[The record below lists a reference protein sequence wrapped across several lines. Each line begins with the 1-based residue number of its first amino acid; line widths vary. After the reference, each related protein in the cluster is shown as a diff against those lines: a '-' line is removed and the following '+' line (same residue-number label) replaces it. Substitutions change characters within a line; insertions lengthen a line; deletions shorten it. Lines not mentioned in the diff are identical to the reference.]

1 MLNKL
6 RIGPKLLLAPGIV
19 LVLLLILAAGAY
31 LGMARQNQ
39 SLDNIMQERAV
50 RLKAVSDLVA
60 GTSRAHTEA
69 YQLLTWLNAGF
80 TFIRTDELVRATHA
94 RHASLERQF
103 ARLERITQTDPAE
116 RRFVVEAQAAYG
128 QYVKAVAD
136 ALDIAIDDHA
146 IAANAMSKAGRAF
159 DVVAQRLEQLS
170 LLEQALGERDYRA
183 AEADFLTLSLWMP
196 ALVAAAVG
204 LALLVTIAV
213 RKALLTEVRAIG
225 AAAVDLAEGN
235 LAVKNRKYGGDEIA
249 ATARALDTSVRNL
262 NTTLKT
268 ILALAQALDAAAHQ
282 VARSSAEVRAR
293 AERQA
298 ASLQQASG
306 MVRALGAD
314 DSTNGYGD
322 ACAAIVEVDRVTQQS
337 LARVRQAALDAGN
350 LQHQAGLLSAAVAR
364 FKLEAD
370 DDAAGGAAA
379 DGVAVPVAGVPRVVR
394 LRLASVRN

>member
-1 MLNKL
+1 MLSKL

-31 LGMARQNQ
+31 LGMVRQNQ
-39 SLDNIMQERAV
+39 SLDTIMQERAV
-50 RLKAVSDLVA
+50 RLKAVGDLVA

-69 YQLLTWLNAGF
+69 YQLLAWLNAGF
-80 TFIRTDELVRATHA
+80 NRTDGLVRATHA
-94 RHASLERQF
+94 RHAALERQF

-183 AEADFLTLSLWMP
+183 AEADFMTLSLWMP
-196 ALVAAAVG
+196 ALVVAAVG

-225 AAAVDLAEGN
+225 VAAVDLAEGN
-235 LAVKNRKYGGDEIA
+235 LAVKNREYGGDEIA

-268 ILALAQALDAAAHQ
+268 ILASAQALDAAARQ

-370 DDAAGGAAA
+370 SESGCFAA
-379 DGVAVPVAGVPRVVR
+379 DGVAAPLAGGPRVVR

>member
-1 MLNKL
+1 MLSKL

-39 SLDNIMQERAV
+39 SLDKIMQERAV
-50 RLKAVSDLVA
+50 RLKAASDLVA
-60 GTSRAHTEA
+60 GTNRAHTEA

-80 TFIRTDELVRATHA
+80 TFKRTDQLVRAIHA

-103 ARLERITQTDPAE
+103 ARLERITHTDPAE

-159 DVVAQRLEQLS
+159 DVVAQRLDQLS

-196 ALVAAAVG
+196 ALVVVAVG

-213 RKALLTEVRAIG
+213 RNALLREVRAIG

-235 LAVKNRKYGGDEIA
+235 LAVKNREYGSDEIA

-268 ILALAQALDAAAHQ
+268 ILASAQALDASARQA
-282 VARSSAEVRAR
+282 ARSSAEVRAR
-293 AERQA
+293 TERHA
-298 ASLQQASG
+298 AALQQASG
-306 MVRALGAD
+306 MVRALGTD
-314 DSTNGYGD
+314 DNSSDYGD

-337 LARVRQAALDAGN
+337 LARVRQAALDAAN

-370 DDAAGGAAA
+370 DEAGGDTAT
-379 DGVAVPVAGVPRVVR
+379 DGIVAPMTGAPRVAR
-394 LRLASVRN
+394 LRLASVRS

>member
-6 RIGPKLLLAPGIV
+6 RIGTKLLLAPGIV

-50 RLKAVSDLVA
+50 RLKAVGDLVA
-60 GTSRAHTEA
+60 GTGRAHTEA

-80 TFIRTDELVRATHA
+80 TFKRTDELVRATHA

-159 DVVAQRLEQLS
+159 DVVAQRLDQLS
-170 LLEQALGERDYRA
+170 LLEQALGERDYRS
-183 AEADFLTLSLWMP
+183 AEADFVTLSLWMP

-204 LALLVTIAV
+204 LALLVTVAV

-225 AAAVDLAEGN
+225 VAAVDLAEGN
-235 LAVKNRKYGGDEIA
+235 LAVKNREYGGDEIA

-268 ILALAQALDAAAHQ
+268 ILASAQALDAAARE
-282 VARSSAEVRAR
+282 VARSTAEVRAR

-322 ACAAIVEVDRVTQQS
+322 VCAAIVEVDRVTQQS

-370 DDAAGGAAA
+370 DEAGGDTAT
-379 DGVAVPVAGVPRVVR
+379 DGIVAPMTGAPRVAR
-394 LRLASVRN
+394 LRLASVRS

>member
-50 RLKAVSDLVA
+50 RLKAVGDLVA
-60 GTSRAHTEA
+60 GTGRAHTEA

-80 TFIRTDELVRATHA
+80 TFNRTDELVRATHA

-103 ARLERITQTDPAE
+103 ARLERITQIDPAE

-183 AEADFLTLSLWMP
+183 AEADFMTLSLWMP

-204 LALLVTIAV
+204 LALLVTVAV

-225 AAAVDLAEGN
+225 VAAVDLAEGN
-235 LAVKNRKYGGDEIA
+235 LAVKNREYGGDEIA

-268 ILALAQALDAAAHQ
+268 ILASAQALDAAARQ
-282 VARSSAEVRAR
+282 VARSTAEVRAR

-306 MVRALGAD
+306 MVRALDAE

-337 LARVRQAALDAGN
+337 LARVRQAALDAGS

-370 DDAAGGAAA
+370 GESGCFAA
-379 DGVAVPVAGVPRVVR
+379 DGVAAPLAGGPGVVR
-394 LRLASVRN
+394 LRLASVRS